1 MSTPEGS
8 RPVSPSLR
16 RSSWVNATPA
26 TRLGVAS
33 ASGICGIIATSQ
45 GWLVYGCWLRI
56 AGFRGGEPRL
66 RVEAEDACGLEA
78 FTRAG
83 VRGTETTHRAALG

>member
-1 MSTPEGS
+1 MLWTHKIF
-8 RPVSPSLR
+8 L
-16 RSSWVNATPA
+16 
-26 TRLGVAS
+26 
-33 ASGICGIIATSQ
+33 CGIIATSQ

-66 RVEAEDACGLEA
+66 RVEAEDVCGLEA

-83 VRGTETTHRAALG
+83 VAKFCDDPQGGVGISHGAQCSHA

>member
-1 MSTPEGS
+1 LMLWTHKIFLC
-8 RPVSPSLR
+8 V
-16 RSSWVNATPA
+16 
-26 TRLGVAS
+26 
-33 ASGICGIIATSQ
+33 IIATSQ

-78 FTRAG
+78 FTRA
-83 VRGTETTHRAALG
+83 VLRSSATTHRAALG